1 MIFVTLCGQE
11 SLLPWYVWVAE
22 VLFLVEATALA
33 SLGLV
38 EVLGSVFLCYV
49 VGGGG
54 GPHQSQFKT
63 MMPEIFRGVSGAFVE
78 NKVRPGL
85 PKVMRP

>member
-1 MIFVTLCGQE
+1 MTLCELE
-11 SLLPWYVWVAE
+11 SLFPGMFGVAE
-22 VLFLVEATALA
+22 VRFLVETAALA

-85 PKVMRP
+85 PKVVRP